1 MTTDD
6 WPSLELPERLG
17 VVAHGPALL
26 AQAPD
31 IAAGLRCV
39 WARPEGLLLP
49 VVVQARGVHAD
60 AASRQT
66 FGGSDPVHPDGD
78 AADVFGSAVRVVARA
93 GDREVELDSA
103 HGTASAGDDDFT
115 AEAAYWLPGVPDDG
129 LLHLTVA
136 WPEAGLPET
145 TTTLRLEGLH
155 DLETRALRLLG

>member
-1 MTTDD
+1 VSTDD
-6 WPSLELPERLG
+6 WDPAELPERLG
-17 VVAHGPALL
+17 VVVHGPALL

-49 VVVQARGVHAD
+49 VLVQARGVHAD

-66 FGGSDPVHPDGD
+66 FGGSDPTSPDGG
-78 AADVFGSAVRVVARA
+78 ADDVIGSAVRVVARVR
-93 GDREVELDSA
+93 DREVELDSA

-115 AEAAYWLPGVPDDG
+115 AEAAYWLAGVPDDD
-129 LLHLTVA
+129 LLHLVVS

-155 DLETRALRLLG
+155 DLDARALRLLA